1 MSTPAVTPTHG
12 RRAPLR
18 WAIALVAT
26 VALIVSGSGL
36 VVFAQ
41 SGAGE
46 SQGPVFVPADAAI
59 YLEARLDMPAGQGEA
74 LAQMLT
80 AFPGFADTGSFDL
93 KVDELLSG
101 LAAEMGLERTEADL
115 VGDVL
120 TGEMGLAIGDLGVA
134 MMGADDPAMLV
145 GLAVAD
151 PALAAML
158 LESMAGDAGEEMY
171 GGTTILSDLSTSAA
185 IHDGWMLLS
194 NDVAQVK
201 TAIDVLDGT
210 VDSLAD
216 DPGFSTSFARV
227 PSGHLGAAYVDLQS
241 FGSLIDLAGMMAT
254 GETGLDLPVDDLS
267 AMLPQDMVM
276 FLAAEADRLN
286 LEVLVT
292 AGESTPSLPLGES
305 ELAGLFPADT
315 QLYLEA
321 REVGASVKA
330 ALDALVGTLAAQ
342 EGGGVLGDD
351 SMGDMGGLGDLSDI
365 EALFGEESP
374 ITGLLGGVPLP
385 EYLDFVA
392 DASVGAGLSSDGL
405 WLGMAGEVT
414 DQAVATD
421 RVSTITSLVRLFG
434 GDPAQTGIS
443 VESEMVGDVEVTSI
457 MLPLDEM
464 LAESGLPISVGDS
477 ISVAVSDGY
486 LLLGLGDF
494 VQSALAGDA
503 AGSLGASAGYLD
515 AVGEDT
521 ANTGLMYMNVS
532 ALLAALD
539 PMLSMMLPEWADI
552 APYATGVDRIILV
565 GTADDAVMR
574 ARMTMIVNQ

>member
-1 MSTPAVTPTHG
+1 MSTPAVTPAHG
-12 RRAPLR
+12 RRARWR

-41 SGAGE
+41 SGAAE

-59 YLEARLDMPAGQGEA
+59 YLEARLDLPAGQDQA

-80 AFPGFADTGSFDL
+80 AFPGFADSGSFNL
-93 KVDELLSG
+93 KVDELIAG
-101 LAAEMGLERTEADL
+101 LAEEMGLETTEADL

-120 TGEMGLAIGDLGVA
+120 TGEMGLAVGDLGAA
-134 MMGADDPAMLV
+134 MMNADDPAVLV

-151 PALAAML
+151 PVMAAML
-158 LESMAGDAGEEMY
+158 LESMAGDVGEEVY
-171 GGTTILSDLSTSAA
+171 GGTTIRSDLSTSAA
-185 IHDGWMLLS
+185 LHEGWMLLS
-194 NDVAQVK
+194 NDVEQVK

-210 VDSLAD
+210 VPSLAD

-227 PSGHLGAAYVDLQS
+227 PSGHLGAGYVDLQS
-241 FGSLIDLAGMMAT
+241 FGSLIDLAGMAAT
-254 GETGLDLPVDDLS
+254 GETGLDLPTEDLS
-267 AMLPQDMVM
+267 AMLPEDMVM

-292 AGESTPSLPLGES
+292 AAQTTPTLPTGAS

-321 REVGASVKA
+321 REVGAGIEA
-330 ALDALVGTLAAQ
+330 ALDTLVTTMAAQ
-342 EGGGVLGDD
+342 RESTPTDD
-351 SMGDMGGLGDLSDI
+351 SMGDMGGGLGDLSDI
-365 EALFGEESP
+365 EALLGEESP
-374 ITGLLGGVPLP
+374 ITSLLGVPLP
-385 EYLDFVA
+385 EFLDFVA
-392 DASVGAGLSSDGL
+392 DAGVGAGLSSDGL

-414 DQAVATD
+414 DEAVAAE
-421 RVSTITSLVRLFG
+421 RVATLTSLVRLFG
-434 GDPAQTGIS
+434 GDPAQTGVS
-443 VESEMVGDVEVTSI
+443 VESEMVGDVEVTNI

-464 LAESGLPISVGDS
+464 LAESGLPLSVGNS

-503 AGSLGASAGYLD
+503 ASSLGASAGYLD

-532 ALLAALD
+532 SLLAALD
-539 PMLSMMLPEWADI
+539 PMLSMMLPEWAEI

-565 GTADDAVMR
+565 GTAEEAVMR

>member
-12 RRAPLR
+12 RHAHLR
-18 WAIALVAT
+18 WAVALVAT

-46 SQGPVFVPADAAI
+46 SQGPVFVPSDAAI
-59 YLEARLDMPAGQGEA
+59 YLEARVDMPAGQDEA

-80 AFPGFADTGSFDL
+80 AFPGFADTASFDM

-120 TGEMGLAIGDLGVA
+120 TGEMGLSIGDLGA
-134 MMGADDPAMLV
+134 AIMGGGDPAMLV

-158 LESMAGDAGEEMY
+158 LESMAGDVDEEIY
-171 GGTTILSDLSTSAA
+171 SGTTILSDLSTSGA
-185 IHDGWMLLS
+185 IHEGWMLLS
-194 NDVAQVK
+194 NDISQVK

-210 VDSLAD
+210 VPSLAD

-330 ALDALVGTLAAQ
+330 ALDALVGTLSAQ
-342 EGGGVLGDD
+342 GEGAPADD

-365 EALFGEESP
+365 EALLGEESP

-385 EYLDFVA
+385 EFLDFVA

-443 VESEMVGDVEVTSI
+443 VETEMVGDVEVTSI

-494 VQSALAGDA
+494 VQSALAAEA

-565 GTADDAVMR
+565 GTGDDAVMR

>member
-12 RRAPLR
+12 RHAHLR
-18 WAIALVAT
+18 WAVALVAT

-46 SQGPVFVPADAAI
+46 SQGPVFVPSDAAI
-59 YLEARLDMPAGQGEA
+59 YLEARVDMPAGQDEA

-80 AFPGFADTGSFDL
+80 AFPGFADTASFDM

-120 TGEMGLAIGDLGVA
+120 TGEMGLSIGDLGA
-134 MMGADDPAMLV
+134 AIMGGGDPAMLV

-158 LESMAGDAGEEMY
+158 LESMAGDVDEEIY
-171 GGTTILSDLSTSAA
+171 SGTTILSDLSTSGA
-185 IHDGWMLLS
+185 IHEGWMLLS
-194 NDVAQVK
+194 NDISQVK

-210 VDSLAD
+210 VPSLAD

-267 AMLPQDMVM
+267 AMLPQDMGM

-330 ALDALVGTLAAQ
+330 ALDALVGTLSAQ
-342 EGGGVLGDD
+342 GEGAPADD

-365 EALFGEESP
+365 EALLGEESP

-385 EYLDFVA
+385 EFLDFVA

-443 VESEMVGDVEVTSI
+443 VETEMVGDVEVTSI

-494 VQSALAGDA
+494 VQSALAAEA

-565 GTADDAVMR
+565 GTGDDAVMR

>member
-1 MSTPAVTPTHG
+1 MSTPAVTPMQG
-12 RRAPLR
+12 RRSPWR

-80 AFPGFADTGSFDL
+80 AFPGFADTATFDL

-120 TGEMGLAIGDLGVA
+120 TGEMGLAIGDLGAA

-158 LESMAGDAGEEMY
+158 LESMAGDVGEEVY
-171 GGTTILSDLSTSAA
+171 GDTTILSDLSTSAA

-201 TAIDVLDGT
+201 MAIDVLDGT
-210 VDSLAD
+210 VASLAE

-241 FGSLIDLAGMMAT
+241 FGSLIDLAGMAAT
-254 GETGLDLPVDDLS
+254 GQTGLDLPVEDLS
-267 AMLPQDMVM
+267 AMLPEDMVM
-276 FLAAEADRLN
+276 YLAAEADRLN
-286 LEVLVT
+286 LEVFVT
-292 AGESTPSLPLGES
+292 AGETTPSLPLGES

-321 REVGASVKA
+321 REVGASIEA
-330 ALDALVGTLAAQ
+330 ALDGLVSTLATQRESAPT
-342 EGGGVLGDD
+342 DD
-351 SMGDMGGLGDLSDI
+351 SMGGLGDLSDI

-374 ITGLLGGVPLP
+374 ITSLLGVPLP
-385 EYLDFVA
+385 EFLDFVA
-392 DASVGAGLSSDGL
+392 DAGVGAGLTSDGL

-414 DQAVATD
+414 DEAVAAD
-421 RVSTITSLVRLFG
+421 RISTLTSLVRLFG
-434 GDPAQTGIS
+434 GDPAQSGVS
-443 VESEMVGDVEVTSI
+443 LESEMVGDVEVTSI
-457 MLPLDEM
+457 KLPLDEM
-464 LAESGLPISVGDS
+464 LAESGLPISVGNS
-477 ISVAVSDGY
+477 LSVAVSDGY

-494 VQSALAGDA
+494 VQSTLAGDA
-503 AGSLGASAGYLD
+503 ASSLGASAGYLD

-532 ALLAALD
+532 SLLAALD
-539 PMLSMMLPEWADI
+539 PMLSMMLPEWAEI

-565 GTADDAVMR
+565 GTADDAVMS